1 MAKDILQEY
10 IIKNIEIMK
19 LFSSILLLFI
29 LNVGFGQEVFDET
42 NNSFEIF
49 LKRITDKDTLIKN
62 RTKYYK
68 CSDDLSGRIEFY
80 YQDKELRLMTHIY
93 KQGFGNDTFLENYF
107 IEKDT
112 LRIKTSISE
121 EMYMNTLYKESS
133 QGVSSTSVEKVIE
146 VTEQRMFFLSNNKK
160 LCFERKHGEK
170 LSEWN
175 QEYFNALIFKKSKC
189 IEDAEDI
196 LYKYRLLRKAEN
208 KLESYSNRKP
218 KCIFHMW

>member
-1 MAKDILQEY
+1 
-10 IIKNIEIMK
+10 MK
-19 LFSSILLLFI
+19 LFSSVLLLFM
-29 LNVGFGQEVFDET
+29 LSTSYGQEAFNESNDDY
-42 NNSFEIF
+42 EIF

-68 CSDDLSGRIEFY
+68 CSEDLSGRIEFY
-80 YQDKELRLMTHIY
+80 FQDKELKLMTHIF
-93 KQGFGNDTFLENYF
+93 KQGFGNETFIENYF
-107 IEKDT
+107 IVKDT

-146 VTEQRMFFLSNNKK
+146 VTEQRMFFHSDANKF
-160 LCFERKHGEK
+160 CFERKHGEK

-175 QEYFNALIFKKSKC
+175 PEYFNTLPFKNSNC

-196 LYKYRLLRKAEN
+196 HYKYRLLRKAEN

-218 KCIFHMW
+218 TCIFHMW